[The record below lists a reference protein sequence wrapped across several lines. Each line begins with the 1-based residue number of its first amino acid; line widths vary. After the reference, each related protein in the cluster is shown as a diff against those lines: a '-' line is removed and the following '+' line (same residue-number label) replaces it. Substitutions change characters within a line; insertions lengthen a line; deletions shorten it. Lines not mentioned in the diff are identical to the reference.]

1 VSRDTGNTTADNS
14 NGITEESPTI
24 VSQTFVWNWF
34 WNCASDEGVPA
45 VPAPPAGATT
55 IVLNWHWAC
64 ADAPPPLDIAG
75 VTVCTSCN
83 IAISVRIGSPGDGGD
98 VTQSIAATTA
108 AAASNVADTIQAALQ
123 SAIPPPALQAANPAP
138 DAAAAAAAAPLA
150 ALEAATYRLD
160 DGVFVAAIV
169 QSPADDLPRHGAPAS
184 FGGAGPPQ
192 TLSPAHMHR
201 RARLTVSVAT
211 VSAARARVTQIHRW
225 AVRLT
230 VVTSAIA
237 ASAGHVPASGPRGP
251 GPPAP
256 APSAP
261 TPFIISAGAPTT
273 HDGGSNVVTALAAGL
288 ALTLLYALFTAL
300 RLPPVVP
307 PARAAGANPHPPG

>member
-1 VSRDTGNTTADNS
+1 MPTT
-14 NGITEESPTI
+14 TP
-24 VSQTFVWNWF
+24 QTFVWNWF
-34 WNCASDEGVPA
+34 WNCASDEGVPS

-83 IAISVRIGSPGDGGD
+83 IAISVRISSPGDTGD

-108 AAASNVADTIQAALQ
+108 AAASNVANTIQAALQ
-123 SAIPPPALQAANPAP
+123 AAIPPPAPQAGNAIP
-138 DAAAAAAAAPLA
+138 DAAAAAVAAASAVSVPA
-150 ALEAATYRLD
+150 PTYRLD
-160 DGVFVAAIV
+160 DGVFVAAVI
-169 QSPADDLPRHGAPAS
+169 QAPAEDLPRHGAPPS
-184 FGGAGPPQ
+184 FGGGAGPTRTHNTVRVRGQ
-192 TLSPAHMHR
+192 TR
-201 RARLTVSVAT
+201 VSVSVVA
-211 VSAARARVTQIHRW
+211 VSAAHARVTQIHRW
-225 AVRLT
+225 ALRRT
-230 VVTSAIA
+230 VVTSHHVTARA
-237 ASAGHVPASGPRGP
+237 AVVQTSGPRGP

-261 TPFIISAGAPTT
+261 TPFIVSAGAPPT
-273 HDGGSNVVTALAAGL
+273 HGGGTAVVTALAAGL

-307 PARAAGANPHPPG
+307 PARDAGANPHPPG

>member
-1 VSRDTGNTTADNS
+1 
-14 NGITEESPTI
+14 
-24 VSQTFVWNWF
+24 
-34 WNCASDEGVPA
+34 VPA

-64 ADAPPPLDIAG
+64 ADPPPPLNIAG

-83 IAISVRIGSPGDGGD
+83 IAISVRIGSPGDTGD

-123 SAIPPPALQAANPAP
+123 AAIPPPAPPGGNPVPDPAVAAVAMASSVSVPVP
-138 DAAAAAAAAPLA
+138 
-150 ALEAATYRLD
+150 TYRID
-160 DGVFVAAIV
+160 DGVFVAAVI
-169 QSPADDLPRHGAPAS
+169 QASADDVPRHGAPAS
-184 FGGAGPPQ
+184 FGGAGPAQ
-192 TLSPAHMHR
+192 TLQTVRVHQH
-201 RARLTVSVAT
+201 ARVTVSVAV

-225 AVRLT
+225 ARRRS
-230 VVTSAIA
+230 VVTSHIV
-237 ASAGHVPASGPRGP
+237 ASAGHVRASRPRGP

-261 TPFIISAGAPTT
+261 TPFILGAGVPAT
-273 HDGGSNVVTALAAGL
+273 HDGGTDVVTALAAGL

-300 RLPPVVP
+300 RVPPVVP
-307 PARAAGANPHPPG
+307 PARDARANPHPPG